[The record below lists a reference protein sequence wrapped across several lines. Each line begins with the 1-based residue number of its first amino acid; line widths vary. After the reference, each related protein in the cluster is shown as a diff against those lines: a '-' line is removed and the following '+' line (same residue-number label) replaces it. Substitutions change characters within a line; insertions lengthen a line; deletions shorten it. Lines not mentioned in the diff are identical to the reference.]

1 VKIAIVSDAHLFQSF
16 IKNYDPLHDFRN
28 ILLKIKEEDTPDVL
42 LIAGDMFDYKK
53 TASAYLRHY
62 EGEGLMI
69 KVRDVL
75 TEFGIPTYAIR
86 GNHEKEEVLKGLN
99 QTVKNF
105 HYVKNDWIKLGEVS
119 IYLMDTHFE
128 GELYE
133 PSAVSQIIQQITSLA
148 TKTGGV
154 RVLISHE
161 TFAPFPSS
169 LPKKAIEKA
178 KGVFDWIV
186 NGHMHLWHPNA
197 YGLKNVITLPSLLP
211 SRLRLGKYWMERYL
225 WEAGDQKPKFEKKES
240 PFGYV
245 ILDTTANRV
254 EFRPFTPSR
263 KIVEISIGVT
273 NLSLKN
279 VLDRFRGIL
288 KEINEREDKASLII
302 LPEIHGSANFVTT
315 FVAEVFKEYPE
326 LSIEELRNSTTPVVI
341 TASGE
346 LISAPL
352 IDPERLFEEMEEEL
366 VDIKN
371 DLEEEMPIELSVEIL
386 KRILASLRE
395 SGLLEK
401 LPPRTVT
408 RLSNLLDEI
417 ISQFKDVEIPETFE
431 SDRRSIIKRV
441 KE

>member
-1 VKIAIVSDAHLFQSF
+1 
-16 IKNYDPLHDFRN
+16 
-28 ILLKIKEEDTPDVL
+28 
-42 LIAGDMFDYKK
+42 
-53 TASAYLRHY
+53 
-62 EGEGLMI
+62 
-69 KVRDVL
+69 
-75 TEFGIPTYAIR
+75 
-86 GNHEKEEVLKGLN
+86 
-99 QTVKNF
+99 
-105 HYVKNDWIKLGEVS
+105 
-119 IYLMDTHFE
+119 
-128 GELYE
+128 
-133 PSAVSQIIQQITSLA
+133 
-148 TKTGGV
+148 
-154 RVLISHE
+154 
-161 TFAPFPSS
+161 
-169 LPKKAIEKA
+169 
-178 KGVFDWIV
+178 
-186 NGHMHLWHPNA
+186 
-197 YGLKNVITLPSLLP
+197 
-211 SRLRLGKYWMERYL
+211 
-225 WEAGDQKPKFEKKES
+225 
-240 PFGYV
+240 
-245 ILDTTANRV
+245 
-254 EFRPFTPSR
+254 
-263 KIVEISIGVT
+263 VEISIGVT